1 MPTHGTQ
8 CWGIRDDQ
16 DEILV
21 SQQSVCRGE
30 RQPPTPVS
38 CKRKSKFGDGDADR
52 ATGTWKGASP
62 AGLAG
67 LREGFPDGDSR
78 EAAVT
83 VAKSKGVIKDT
94 EPQSCIHRA
103 PASPRSTDKR
113 KGAASPD
120 LAGPDSTVRR
130 GDLAGGAVT
139 AVSPAPQ
146 RLLLQTWH
154 STNTC

>member
-16 DEILV
+16 DEILAP
-21 SQQSVCRGE
+21 QQGVCRGE

-52 ATGTWKGASP
+52 ATGTRKGASP

-139 AVSPAPQ
+139 AVSPVPQ

>member
-1 MPTHGTQ
+1 MPTRGTR
-8 CWGIRDDQ
+8 CRGIRDDQ

-21 SQQSVCRGE
+21 SQQGMCPGRDNPPHQSAANERASLGMEMQTVLREHGRGPA
-30 RQPPTPVS
+30 R
-38 CKRKSKFGDGDADR
+38 R
-52 ATGTWKGASP
+52 AWPDSEKASRTGTP
-62 AGLAG
+62 
-67 LREGFPDGDSR
+67 R